1 MVFLR
6 SSQREEFVNISNDVI
21 PKATTATYPERV
33 SNASS
38 ELEDDYKMAVEVA
51 VGSAIIVAL
60 AMLVALIWKTLKRN
74 AGNGHSGVRS
84 SVPNSRRLSTN
95 SLERLVDHRLQDCP
109 PPYSPDADKP
119 PSYEESFDDRAAP
132 EFGFSDDRGFEDSF
146 VRLSQSPRPPTQV
159 NSSSYD
165 NEILDGGDQSG
176 RPSLAITR
184 ISNISST
191 VDACQATQT
200 INDQDNN
207 VLFALHL

>member
-1 MVFLR
+1 MALNIFKFER
-6 SSQREEFVNISNDVI
+6 TFGSSSRLPLENRRNGSRDYAPTHSISI
-21 PKATTATYPERV
+21 K
-33 SNASS
+33 
-38 ELEDDYKMAVEVA
+38 
-51 VGSAIIVAL
+51 
-60 AMLVALIWKTLKRN
+60 
-74 AGNGHSGVRS
+74 
-84 SVPNSRRLSTN
+84 
-95 SLERLVDHRLQDCP
+95 
-109 PPYSPDADKP
+109 
-119 PSYEESFDDRAAP
+119 SFT
-132 EFGFSDDRGFEDSF
+132 FNFQDDRGFEDSF